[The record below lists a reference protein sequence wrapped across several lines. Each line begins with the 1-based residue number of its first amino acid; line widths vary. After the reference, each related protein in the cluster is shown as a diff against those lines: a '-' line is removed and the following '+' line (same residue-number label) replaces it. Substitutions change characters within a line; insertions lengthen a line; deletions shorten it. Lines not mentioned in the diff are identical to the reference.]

1 MFSKKIIVFFHSSPV
16 LFVEFSG
23 SHLDVFFLL
32 NSADVVQ
39 EVMKDKREGFMKPT
53 HRIMSC
59 IKAQKS
65 QNLLPFNFDKVLL
78 GMPNGL
84 VLCSLYKQQGSPT
97 ARFSSLYRQI
107 SPFLTCLTLSTQL
120 LNYFILRLKMVF
132 ESNSSL
138 YSNLVEI
145 LKTETR
151 EGKAKKGPSCSKAF
165 VWLTR

>member
-1 MFSKKIIVFFHSSPV
+1 MFSKKITMFFHSSPI

-39 EVMKDKREGFMKPT
+39 KVMKDKREGFMKPT
-53 HRIMSC
+53 HRIMSW

-97 ARFSSLYRQI
+97 TRFSSLYRQI

-120 LNYFILRLKMVF
+120 LKLLYTEIENGLWIKFLTVF
-132 ESNSSL
+132 KFGADVANSD
-138 YSNLVEI
+138 
-145 LKTETR
+145 KGGQ
-151 EGKAKKGPSCSKAF
+151 GKERALLQQGLCLAH
-165 VWLTR
+165 